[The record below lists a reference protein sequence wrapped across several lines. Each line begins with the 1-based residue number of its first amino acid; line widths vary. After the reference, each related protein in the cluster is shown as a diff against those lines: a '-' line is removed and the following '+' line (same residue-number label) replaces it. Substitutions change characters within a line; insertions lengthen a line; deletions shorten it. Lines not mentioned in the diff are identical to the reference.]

1 MIRHQN
7 PAIDQTL
14 AGQTLLL
21 YVNEMISFLFI
32 TYNRSDLLTKAFRT
46 LREAVLK
53 AGLSAEFV
61 VSDDASSP
69 EHQTVISSLGF
80 DTHSMATVNS
90 GLGANQNRGLACCK
104 GELIFQIQDDMIF
117 VGQPSDLTDA
127 IQVLQSD
134 PEVGIVQLTEVW
146 SDLPSERRVTQGG
159 VEYDVFR
166 NDRLPWNRDC
176 GLRPYSDLPHVK
188 SVHFVEEM
196 GPYLE
201 GVAMTLTEHDFKRR
215 VANQGRWRVAQMS
228 SRKLF
233 IHVGA
238 EHSLNPGGKRNKLVA
253 FLHKIPYAGKWIEP
267 ALRKTWR
274 KADHLAAMLASR
286 LLSWLCLVKNASK
299 CL

>member
-1 MIRHQN
+1 LIRNQN
-7 PAIDQTL
+7 PATDQAIT
-14 AGQTLLL
+14 GRIRPL
-21 YVNEMISFLFI
+21 YVNEIISFLFI
-32 TYNRSDLLTKAFRT
+32 TYNRSDLLTRAFTT

-53 AGLSAEFV
+53 AGLPAEFV

-69 EHQTVISSLGF
+69 EHQEVINRLGF
-80 DTHSMATVNS
+80 DTRAMATVNV
-90 GLGANQNRGLACCK
+90 GLGANQNKGLACCK
-104 GELIFQIQDDMIF
+104 GELIFQIQDDLIF

-127 IQVLQSD
+127 IRVLQSD

-146 SDLPSERRVTQGG
+146 SDMLSERRLTQGG

-176 GLRPYSDLPHVK
+176 GLRPYSDLPHLK
-188 SVHFVEEM
+188 SVHFVEEI

-201 GVAMTLTEHDFKRR
+201 GVAMALTEQDFKRR
-215 VANQGRWRVAQMS
+215 VASQGRWRVAQMS

-233 IHVGA
+233 IHVGT
-238 EHSLNPGGKRNKLVA
+238 EHSLNPRDKRNKLVA
-253 FLHKIPYAGKWIEP
+253 LLHKIPYAGKWIEP

-286 LLSWLCLVKNASK
+286 LLS
-299 CL
+299 